1 MEAQMR
7 TLQVTLPVV
16 DAAFLRRQ
24 SRNMGW
30 HVTTIRPKRAVTPK
44 VKMTE
49 EEFRAKLAYSSA
61 QAEAGHYIEKK
72 PEETVEQ
79 FIDRLLC
86 I

>member
-1 MEAQMR
+1 MEATMR
-7 TLQVTLPVV
+7 TLQVTLPLA

-30 HVTTIRPKRAVTPK
+30 HVTTIRPARVIAPK

-49 EEFRAKLAYSSA
+49 EEFRAKLAYSSS
-61 QAEAGHYIEKK
+61 QAAEGKVIAMHSDESA
-72 PEETVEQ
+72 EQ
-79 FIDRLLC
+79 FINRMLC